1 MSNTDVTATAEALE
15 VGCDHRW
22 AVWLSDTGIWWA
34 ARTYRLTAGQ
44 ITAGCVPFVRA
55 DNPDELAAG
64 IRDQDRLTPL
74 PRE

>member
-1 MSNTDVTATAEALE
+1 MSNTDVTATADALE
-15 VGCDHRW
+15 AGCDHRW
-22 AVWLSDTGIWWA
+22 AVWISDTGTWWA
-34 ARTYRLTAGQ
+34 ARTCGLTAEQ
-44 ITAGCVPFVRA
+44 ITVGCVPFIRA